1 MPLGCMIHVIVVPW
15 ASVGVWGLYP
25 SGSFMYSAVLCIR
38 QFYVFARAPPP
49 SGIHKTALSVQTHTP
64 AEAHGTTD
72 LYHDILIVVY
82 DIKFSQY
89 DKNTSVAMVAYTV
102 RYRGSNSF
110 DKDSIRTIGLPWH
123 PCTLGYLD
131 VPWSLAA

>member
-1 MPLGCMIHVIVVPW
+1 MPVGCMIHVIVVPW
-15 ASVGVWGLYP
+15 ASVGMWGLYP
-25 SGSFMYSAVLCIR
+25 SGSG

-82 DIKFSQY
+82 DVKFSQY

-102 RYRGSNSF
+102 RYKGSNNF
-110 DKDSIRTIGLPWH
+110 GKDSIRTIGLPWH